1 MLAADSPVPA
11 VVGVTG
17 LAPGAATI
25 QANEDVAA
33 DGSLTVGPARLYH
46 LVHLSAAARGTV
58 TITFNSKGTR
68 AYAFTFG
75 S

>member
-1 MLAADSPVPA
+1 MAADSAVPVTVK
-11 VVGVTG
+11 VVGVD
-17 LAPGAATI
+17 GANGT
-25 QANEDVAA
+25 EDVAV

-46 LVHLSAAARGTV
+46 LVHLPAAARGTV
-58 TITFNSKGTR
+58 TITFNASGVR